1 MKGAWQ
7 VGGFQR
13 IEGKRSE
20 MEAGIH
26 DEERTKRLLAMGQMA
41 ASLAHEIRNPLG
53 SMQLFCTLLKKD
65 LSEEPKLF
73 QLADQIHQGIER
85 LNSVISNCLQ
95 FARDAKP
102 RKQTIRDIPAFLQD
116 AASPVAP
123 QIERLGIEFEM
134 EHSGDS
140 QALADPFLLSQ
151 ALANLVANAVDA
163 VAEKLEQSPE
173 EQSSSYVKV
182 LSELKQGEVWRIQI
196 KDTGLGI
203 EEKEQGAVF
212 DPFFTTKD
220 RGTGL
225 GLSIVHTIV
234 KAHGGSIAFES
245 MRGQGTCFTIEFP
258 QDIAKES
265 KE

>member
-1 MKGAWQ
+1 
-7 VGGFQR
+7 
-13 IEGKRSE
+13 

-102 RKQTIRDIPAFLQD
+102 KKQTIRDIPAFLHD
-116 AASPVAP
+116 AVSPLEP
-123 QIERLGIEFEM
+123 QIDRLGIELEM
-134 EHSGDS
+134 QHRGQSEV
-140 QALADPFLLSQ
+140 LADPFLVSQ
-151 ALANLVANAVDA
+151 AIANLVANAVDA
-163 VAEKLEQSPE
+163 VAEKLDQNSEQRSPFD
-173 EQSSSYVKV
+173 VKI
-182 LSELKQGEVWRIQI
+182 LSEVEQDSLWRILI
-196 KDTGLGI
+196 EDRGMGI
-203 EEKEQGAVF
+203 EEQEQGSVF

-234 KAHGGSIAFES
+234 KAHGGSIRFES
-245 MRGQGTCFTIEFP
+245 SPGQGTRFTIELP
-258 QDIAKES
+258 QAVQDES